1 MATAE
6 QELTEVRR
14 LRDRTR
20 SRAHGGVWFPVA
32 VLALLLLTS
41 IALYRSPFRELHE
54 ATVTVP
60 YWAGLPAEQRS
71 PIASYLLWLVGT
83 PVAFALIAAWYRRRA
98 RRVGHRVAWQWSVG
112 AGLGAL
118 AALAIIAAVPVE
130 LSQDVPLGTLTSTP
144 PPAGTIL
151 RNGLL
156 TPLLP
161 IGIAIAVL
169 GLVEGSRALVLAG
182 GWVALIA
189 WFHCTFGVTSVFHG
203 GPSLDANWRYHTLPG
218 PLLVAIALPLLA
230 FAAVRAWRVRGG
242 MR

>member
-6 QELTEVRR
+6 QELTEGRR

-60 YWAGLPAEQRS
+60 YWAGLP
-71 PIASYLLWLVGT
+71 
-83 PVAFALIAAWYRRRA
+83 
-98 RRVGHRVAWQWSVG
+98 AWQWSVG

>member
-71 PIASYLLWLVGT
+71 PIASYRLWL
-83 PVAFALIAAWYRRRA
+83 
-98 RRVGHRVAWQWSVG
+98 VG